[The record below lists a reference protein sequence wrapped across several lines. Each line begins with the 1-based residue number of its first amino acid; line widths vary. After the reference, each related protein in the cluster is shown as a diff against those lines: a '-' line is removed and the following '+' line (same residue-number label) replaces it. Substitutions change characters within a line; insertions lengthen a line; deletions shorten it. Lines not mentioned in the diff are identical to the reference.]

1 MSVRVTA
8 AGAVKELPA
17 HSVTAIIA
25 TRFDGG
31 DIKVVLILDNDAQRH
46 TYTTTV
52 WHPLVRFELV
62 GIDTIGRVVGP
73 VSVDATHA
81 PITAT
86 VQRGHV
92 GTANK
97 F

>member
-8 AGAVKELPA
+8 AGAVKEIPA
-17 HSVTAIIA
+17 QSVTAIIA

-31 DIKVVLILDNDAQRH
+31 DIYVVLILDNDARRH
-46 TYTTTV
+46 TYTTTA

-73 VSVDATHA
+73 VDVTHA
-81 PITAT
+81 PITVT

-92 GTANK
+92 GTPNR